1 VSTQQSDKAFINF
14 VQADD
19 YKLAPVT
26 GAWGGIS
33 PQREIILDF
42 YIDRRSNPVRLEMRS
57 EDGKVVEVKREPDP
71 QPIERF
77 VHFGVAMR
85 PDIARTIGK
94 FLVEKADEAFG
105 EEEE

>member
-19 YKLAPVT
+19 YKLAPAT
-26 GAWGGIS
+26 GAWGGLS
-33 PQREIILDF
+33 PQREIIVDF
-42 YIDRRSNPVRLEMRS
+42 YIDRRSNPVHLELRL
-57 EDGKVVEVKREPDP
+57 EDGKGVEVKREPDP

-77 VHFGVAMR
+77 VHFGVVMR

-94 FLVEKADEAFG
+94 FLIENADKAF
-105 EEEE
+105 EEEEK